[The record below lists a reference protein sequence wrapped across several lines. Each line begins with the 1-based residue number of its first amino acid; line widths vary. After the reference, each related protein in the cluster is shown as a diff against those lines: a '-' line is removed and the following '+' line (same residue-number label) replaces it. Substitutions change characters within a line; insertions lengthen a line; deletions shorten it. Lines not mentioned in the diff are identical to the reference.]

1 MDNKVCVKINCYKG
15 FSYLETLDGVKDVG
29 FKYLELS
36 TSKGNSLNLRQDSTI
51 EELEKLKNDL
61 NSRGLSALAI
71 GGNSYLLDDDTSKI
85 LANIKLA
92 KFFGCKY
99 IDTTM
104 FNAHDEKT
112 ALANE
117 DDVINHIKFY
127 VPYLEQNDLD
137 LVIELHGNYA
147 SGKILR
153 PILDK
158 VGSNHVHI
166 NFDTGNALY
175 WGKLSVEEMV
185 QDFKDSVDYV
195 SFMHLKDKL
204 GETTEWNFPAIGSG
218 YIPFKDIFEYL
229 DNKNNSSTLTVE
241 IEFTPEGVKDVGEVN
256 QALID
261 SYNFLISLGLNI

>member
-1 MDNKVCVKINCYKG
+1 MNNKVCVKINCYKG
-15 FSYLETLDGVKDVG
+15 FSYDETLDGVKNAG
-29 FKYLELS
+29 FKYVELS
-36 TSKGNSLNLRQDSTI
+36 TSKGNSLNLRQDSSI

-61 NSRGLSALAI
+61 TTRGLRAIAI

-92 KFFGCKY
+92 KYFGCKY

-104 FNAHDEKT
+104 FNAHAENGVSFK
-112 ALANE
+112 E
-117 DDVINHIKFY
+117 EDVINHINFY
-127 VPYLEQNDLD
+127 VPYLEENDLD

-158 VGSNHVHI
+158 VNSKHVHI

-185 QDFKDSVDYV
+185 NDFKESVDYV

-204 GETTEWNFPAIGSG
+204 GEIDEWNFPALGSG
-218 YIPFKDIFEYL
+218 YIPFKEIYEYL
-229 DNKNNSSTLTVE
+229 KNKNNSATLTVE
-241 IEFTPEGVKDVGEVN
+241 IEFTPEGVKDVKEVDK
-256 QALID
+256 ALSD
-261 SYNFLISLGLNI
+261 SYNFLSSLGLNI